1 MSSKSIIK
9 STDGKT
15 LCPHCRSEVDPKAS
29 RCPKCQGKIYQ
40 WTLGKKLLVGLI
52 LLIAVPTI
60 INIGS
65 GSSSS
70 SSSSASTSQPSDR
83 VSQGQNGYVRIS
95 GSDSVAVLRTK
106 ELMDEYVKA
115 AVNKDTYGMAQLLLG
130 GGGFFVSNDT
140 KVLVID
146 SSIGARQIRILE
158 GKFVGQS
165 GWVPME
171 FVHSQPATSGAT
183 GPN

>member
-9 STDGKT
+9 GTDGKT

-29 RCPKCQGKIYQ
+29 RCPQCQGKIYQ
-40 WTLGKKLLVGLI
+40 WTLGKKILLGLI
-52 LLIAVPTI
+52 LLITVPAI
-60 INIGS
+60 ISTASG

-70 SSSSASTSQPSDR
+70 SSAPSAVSDSSDR
-83 VSQGQNGYVRIS
+83 VGRGENGYVRIS
-95 GSDSVAVLRTK
+95 SSDSVAVLRTK
-106 ELMDEYVKA
+106 ELMDEYVNA
-115 AVNKDTYGMAQLLLG
+115 AINKDTYGMAQLLLG
-130 GGGFFVSNDT
+130 GGGFFVPNDT

-171 FVHSQPATSGAT
+171 FVHKSPASTTSAK
-183 GPN
+183 